1 MELVAS
7 QKATSTHIDAVH
19 SRKCVS
25 FILNSI
31 LFGMLWERS
40 QVQVVKEPCKTISK
54 QMDSIRNVVTS
65 DNHGDVVTNV
75 NIISKQHVLVCALE
89 ELSNLVLGLT
99 SSVKNILDNTI
110 IEAVFATLIHPAP
123 VVSLSGACCIRSCT
137 VALSHNVTYL
147 TKTCMEKM
155 SSLSSSKE
163 AVSGHGYRIA
173 AIIGV
178 LYQCPLGIPFSRAK
192 QVFALTTELL
202 HTAGKSGKV
211 AVPKIQRGWIILGS
225 LHTLGPEFIESSIS
239 NILTGGH
246 LLFQV

>member
-1 MELVAS
+1 
-7 QKATSTHIDAVH
+7 
-19 SRKCVS
+19 
-25 FILNSI
+25 
-31 LFGMLWERS
+31 
-40 QVQVVKEPCKTISK
+40 
-54 QMDSIRNVVTS
+54 
-65 DNHGDVVTNV
+65 
-75 NIISKQHVLVCALE
+75 
-89 ELSNLVLGLT
+89 
-99 SSVKNILDNTI
+99 
-110 IEAVFATLIHPAP
+110 
-123 VVSLSGACCIRSCT
+123 
-137 VALSHNVTYL
+137 
-147 TKTCMEKM
+147 M